1 MIFVPQNPDI
11 EQFKQK
17 LCDSLMREMLAYPT
31 IKVSKNSTI
40 YAIGDEND
48 KVYFVESGQILKIL
62 TPSSKSKEYVISI
75 RSQGDMFNE
84 SCIGYSGKHSKT
96 AIAITDTCLKTISS
110 TEFLTYLSKESLL
123 QDFIQYLVIQAA
135 HHHQIIANIISFH
148 NNYVS

>member
-1 MIFVPQNPDI
+1 MILVTQNPDI

-48 KVYFVESGQILKIL
+48 KVYFVESGQVLKLIA
-62 TPSSKSKEYVISI
+62 SSSQSKEHVLAT
-75 RSQGDMFNE
+75 RSSGDIFGE
-84 SCIGYSGKHSKT
+84 SCIGNLGKHSKT